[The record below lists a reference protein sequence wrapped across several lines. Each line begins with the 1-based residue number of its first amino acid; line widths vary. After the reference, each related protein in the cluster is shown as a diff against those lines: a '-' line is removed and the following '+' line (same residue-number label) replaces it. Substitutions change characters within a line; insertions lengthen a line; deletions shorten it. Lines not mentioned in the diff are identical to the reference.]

1 MNRLPL
7 LPFACSIAGG
17 EQHAGLLSK
26 NETVFNKEY
35 FAKLYKMHKDD
46 IPQVLTEKLTR
57 ELKYYMC
64 EDNKDLIGIMFG
76 RLLEDD
82 AHGIVC
88 VPVGQKDKKTLTYV
102 TIVYR
107 FCHDE
112 NTLEMDISLMGCEA
126 DKEDSDVPFIKFTA
140 ERIPNSFDIGI
151 DIPADVTI
159 PVMLRCGYSYEQLVE
174 VALRWVR
181 FVCAFEMMFIYKC
194 VPFTSYWYNAML
206 TKKGTFINPNYVS
219 VNLLAC
225 EGEEKNIP

>member
-76 RLLEDD
+76 R
-82 AHGIVC
+82 C
-88 VPVGQKDKKTLTYV
+88 VF
-102 TIVYR
+102 R
-107 FCHDE
+107 S
-112 NTLEMDISLMGCEA
+112 IS
-126 DKEDSDVPFIKFTA
+126 VHQF
-140 ERIPNSFDIGI
+140 R
-151 DIPADVTI
+151 
-159 PVMLRCGYSYEQLVE
+159 
-174 VALRWVR
+174 
-181 FVCAFEMMFIYKC
+181 
-194 VPFTSYWYNAML
+194 
-206 TKKGTFINPNYVS
+206 
-219 VNLLAC
+219 
-225 EGEEKNIP
+225 